1 MNEYFKKNQEFFF
14 AINYFNLMQA
24 KKTLLFIPKNIH
36 ITFTFNY
43 IASALIYNYF

>member
-1 MNEYFKKNQEFFF
+1 MNILKKIKSLYF

-24 KKTLLFIPKNIH
+24 KKTLLFIRKKIH
-36 ITFTFNY
+36 LTYTFNY